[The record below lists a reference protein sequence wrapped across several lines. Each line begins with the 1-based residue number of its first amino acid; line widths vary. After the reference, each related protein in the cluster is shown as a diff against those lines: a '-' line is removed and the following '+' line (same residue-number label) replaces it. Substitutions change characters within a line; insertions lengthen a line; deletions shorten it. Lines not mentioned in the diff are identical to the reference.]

1 MTILMGVTADGDL
14 WARAVAGEAAAFGE
28 LFERHAKRVYNFC
41 FRQTANW
48 AEAEDAMAEVFLV
61 AWKRRE
67 TVELTTDDRSV
78 LPWLLG
84 VALNVLRN
92 RARSTRR
99 AAAAVARVDARSI
112 ERDFA
117 DDLVGRLS
125 DEKQMNDILR
135 VVHRLPPQEQDVLAV
150 CAWAGLSYEE
160 AAIALGVPLGTVRS
174 RLSRAR
180 AHIRELSAMN
190 GHDVGNERVARAA
203 DDRRG

>member
-1 MTILMGVTADGDL
+1 MTVLMGASADGEL
-14 WARAVAGEAAAFGE
+14 WARAVAGESAAFGE

-67 TVELTTDDRSV
+67 SVELTTDDESV

-92 RARSTRR
+92 RARSMRR
-99 AAAAVARVDARSI
+99 AAAAVARVDARNI

-117 DDLVGRLS
+117 DELVGRLA
-125 DEKQMNDILR
+125 DEKQMNDVLR

-150 CAWAGLSYEE
+150 CAWAGLSYDE
-160 AAIALGVPLGTVRS
+160 AAIALGVPVGTVRS

-180 AHIRELSAMN
+180 AHIRELGAAN
-190 GHDVGNERVARAA
+190 GHDVGDERVARAA
-203 DDRRG
+203 DDRG